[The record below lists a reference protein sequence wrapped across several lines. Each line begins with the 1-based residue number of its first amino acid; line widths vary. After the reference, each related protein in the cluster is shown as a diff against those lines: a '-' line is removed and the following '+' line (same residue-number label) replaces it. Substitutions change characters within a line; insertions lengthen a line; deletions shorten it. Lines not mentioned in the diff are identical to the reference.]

1 MILPGSLSDPRCAG
15 IVRAVVIAAALLLLP
30 LRVLAAPPD
39 IDIQVPAPL
48 LAMPVARHAV
58 EDSANLLK
66 RMFPRSAVTIN
77 GPGAGVR
84 LVLPG
89 IHPNSPAAAVQSRP
103 YCRIPVPDPSYHW
116 RSSRQGATV
125 VVSLSAS
132 SAEGVACGLYG
143 LLQERLGMR
152 FYHPRES
159 IVPVRRA
166 WPLPARFSL
175 AGRPRFEKR
184 GFHLHTLHPIEL
196 TEQLHNPAWPNA
208 FEDVAAYIDWLARNG
223 QNTFQ
228 FFLLREVDR
237 DIWPAHARRIV
248 EYAHSRGIRCGVE
261 ISLAMLQQQAFQAI
275 TLLRPWPSYSRQVD
289 ETLAWLFRAPWD
301 FITLEATMGEYL
313 PILGKFLPGVQAHL
327 ERQVTEQY
335 GARLMYATH
344 VITANEGNKVRRP
357 LLASSG
363 ILIHTVMCWSA
374 SEQKA
379 PVYGNSNQCFM
390 LDAARSEK
398 DRRETW
404 YWPESSYWVGFDS
417 SVPLLILPYLDSR
430 WRDVETMAR
439 LGVDGHLTFTSGW
452 EWGYWLVD
460 WSIAR
465 WSWRLVDNGRERPTS
480 PLSRLNELFPGPAAE
495 RLWNAALALQNRCLK
510 ERELLRYL
518 SALTP
523 FSELPHPFDKPF
535 QPEPAFRYSWLLDGA
550 GEKDAAALLAGPVTD
565 LERYADGMTALVR
578 ELDKRIALVPPGSGE
593 ALLARELTRGLM
605 VTALRARHR
614 ALTIRALLAKR
625 GEHAGKASASRDSAL
640 LLEKARQVRQ
650 EAMRLVVRQEGI
662 YRYPVAR
669 IARRH
674 PSLTAYPFGYLYPV
688 SNLFFWERE
697 EEQVRHERFD
707 ALFMNLWDMR
717 RTLGLESLL
726 LK

>member
-15 IVRAVVIAAALLLLP
+15 IARAVVIAAVLLLLP
-30 LRVLAAPPD
+30 LPVFAASPD
-39 IDIQVPAPL
+39 IDIQAPAPL
-48 LAMPVARHAV
+48 LATPVARQAV

-77 GPGAGVR
+77 GQGAGVR

-89 IHPNSPAAAVQSRP
+89 IRPNSPVAAAPGS
-103 YCRIPVPDPSYHW
+103 RIPVPDPSYHW
-116 RSSRQGATV
+116 RSSRQGATI

-152 FYHPRES
+152 FYHPREG
-159 IVPVRRA
+159 IVPVRRT

-175 AGRPRFEKR
+175 AGRPRFQKR

-237 DIWPAHARRIV
+237 DTWPAHARRIV
-248 EYAHSRGIRCGVE
+248 AYAHSRGIRCGVE

-275 TLLRPWPSYSRQVD
+275 TLLRPWPPYDRQVD
-289 ETLAWLFRAPWD
+289 ETLAWLFQASWD

-335 GARLMYATH
+335 GAKLMYATH
-344 VITANEGNKVRRP
+344 VITAGQGHKVRRP
-357 LLASSG
+357 LLPSSG

-379 PVYGNSNQCFM
+379 PVYGNSNQRFM

-398 DRRETW
+398 GRRETW

-430 WRDVETMAR
+430 WRDMETMDR

-465 WSWRLVDNGRERPTS
+465 WSWRLDDNGKERPTS
-480 PLSRLNELFPGPAAE
+480 PLSRLNELFPNPAME
-495 RLWNAALALQNRCLK
+495 RLWNAALALQNRFLK

-535 QPEPAFRYSWLLDGA
+535 QPEPGFRYSWLLDGA
-550 GEKDAAALLAGPVTD
+550 GEKDVAALLAGPVTD

-578 ELDKRIALVPPGSGE
+578 ELDKRIVLLPPGSRE
-593 ALLARELTRGLM
+593 VRPAQELTRGLM

-614 ALTIRALLAKR
+614 ALTIRALLVKR
-625 GEHAGKASASRDSAL
+625 GEHAGQVSPSSEP

-650 EAMRLVVRQEGI
+650 EAMRLVVCQEGI
-662 YRYPVAR
+662 YRYPVER

-674 PSLTAYPFGYLYPV
+674 TSLTAYPFGYLYPV
-688 SNLFFWERE
+688 SKLYFWERE

-707 ALFMNLWDMR
+707 ALFMNLWDVR

-726 LK
+726 FRN